1 MLIMKKID
9 QEGNIPGFS
18 EGEKIFL
25 DKLFA
30 HMLILK
36 KIL

>member
-1 MLIMKKID
+1 MEKID
-9 QEGNIPGFS
+9 QEENILGFS

-30 HMLILK
+30 HMFIIKNFL
-36 KIL
+36 